1 MLEATET
8 GVAVLLSGW
17 LGRRVPGDGASVRKH
32 VVDVLAADVFIAATY
47 TSTDCADGGGGCL
60 LTRVRALRPFADVTL
75 ARMLGLDELRRLVR
89 AWPRFAEVEAY
100 YRSPR
105 RLGVNWMGLN
115 AFAPVLGNT
124 HVSVLR
130 QLHDYSRSYA
140 QLQRYERRR
149 HSPNGA
155 TAGTS
160 APPRRYAW
168 LVHAR
173 WEAVWLAAHPPLA
186 LLDARLVWV
195 PARSE
200 MTTVAGAERER
211 GFDPDGVS
219 DRHAVVPRRHAAVYF
234 GRWELLQDE
243 ALLETIPI
251 EALTHD
257 DPEHLLE
264 NVLIAS
270 GVPVGAFPMPS
281 YIGCCDART
290 ERCWNP
296 ACHAQLLSSAAD
308 CAAALG
314 IGPGVGG
321 ALQHRR
327 RQHNWSAALRPFAPS
342 PFAPSTSPSPSPS
355 SSDGES
361 SSCLAT
367 GKSHYE
373 LVEAARNWRWLQC
386 PGARLVAAVLTPRPF
401 PPSVARGGAA
411 TAEWVRRYGRA
422 KPRDHRGMV
431 RGWRL
436 WQGQVHLVV
445 PLLHNHAN
453 ANVNVQ
459 LQLQRNSS
467 RHSSRGWWAKQRTN
481 MLRVVDGGDDGAM
494 TGGGNGDGEGG
505 GEGAANAAAAPA
517 AEPTACPLHP
527 EHRVG
532 WPGSQ
537 QYGPLLPAQ
546 HGGGA
551 PSGAGRQY
559 RQGTPRR
566 EGCAAGVCAVTHAGR
581 AGDCDHQGPGYPAK
595 GSFGTGGA
603 DLGLEIRSMADCAL
617 ACWRYCAKC
626 RYVSYSRASGD
637 CSWFDGESCNLAK
650 LSSKGGAAAFRSC
663 RVAARAH
670 NRSEEALR

>member
-1 MLEATET
+1 MPDKPDTSNA

-17 LGRRVPGDGASVRKH
+17 LGRRIPGDGASVRRH
-32 VVDVLAADVFIAATY
+32 VVDVLGADVFVAATFL
-47 TSTDCADGGGGCL
+47 STDCSDGGGGCL
-60 LTRVRALRPFADVTL
+60 LSRVRALRPFADVAL
-75 ARMLGLDELRRLVR
+75 AKMLSLDELRRLVR
-89 AWPRFAEVEAY
+89 TWPRFAEVEAY

-105 RLGVNWMGLN
+105 LGVNWMGLN
-115 AFAPVLGNT
+115 AFSPVLGNT

-130 QLHDYSRSYA
+130 QLHDYARSYA
-140 QLQRYERRR
+140 QLQRHERR
-149 HSPNGA
+149 HQ
-155 TAGTS
+155 
-160 APPRRYAW
+160 RRYAW

-186 LLDARLVWV
+186 LLDERLVWV

-219 DRHAVVPRRHAAVYF
+219 DRHAVVPRRHADAYF
-234 GRWELLQDE
+234 GRWSLLQNE
-243 ALLETIPI
+243 SLLETIPI

-264 NVLIAS
+264 NVLIAR
-270 GVPVGAFPMPS
+270 GVPVGAFPMAS

-296 ACHAQLLSSAAD
+296 ACHTQLLSSRVD

-314 IGPGVGG
+314 IGPGVG
-321 ALQHRR
+321 AQLQQRR

-342 PFAPSTSPSPSPS
+342 EE
-355 SSDGES
+355 ES

-386 PGARLVAAVLTPRPF
+386 RGAKLVAAVLTPRRL
-401 PPSVARGGAA
+401 PPSVPLSAP
-411 TAEWVRRYGRA
+411 AEWVRKYGRL
-422 KPRDHRGMV
+422 KPRDHRGTV
-431 RGWRL
+431 QGWRL

-445 PLLHNHAN
+445 PLRR
-453 ANVNVQ
+453 Q
-459 LQLQRNSS
+459 YLQAGNSS
-467 RHSSRGWWAKQRTN
+467 HHSHSSRRWWAKQRTN
-481 MLRVVDGGDDGAM
+481 LLSVVDDEGGD
-494 TGGGNGDGEGG
+494 
-505 GEGAANAAAAPA
+505 GAASAAAAAP

-527 EHRVG
+527 EHRLG

-537 QYGPLLPAQ
+537 MYGPLLPRPQ
-546 HGGGA
+546 HGSGSGTPGGT
-551 PSGAGRQY
+551 SGRQY
-559 RQGTPRR
+559 QQGTPRR
-566 EGCAAGVCAVTHAGR
+566 EGCAVGVCAVTHEGR
-581 AGDCDHQGPGYPAK
+581 PGDCDYLGPSYPAK
-595 GSFGTGGA
+595 GSFGKGGA
-603 DLGLEIRSMADCAL
+603 ALGLEINSMADCAL
-617 ACWRYCAKC
+617 ACWRYCARC

-650 LSSKGGAAAFRSC
+650 LSTNGAAGAFRSC
-663 RVAARAH
+663 RVVARAH
-670 NRSEEALR
+670 NKSEEVRR